1 MQTRECVGCGFC
13 CRKAPCWVAQRVFGS
28 VTECPALMWDEKQE
42 RWFCD
47 LCRKPGDMGAQ
58 YRKELYV
65 GEGCCCG
72 LNSDRQNIPRPK
84 RNVPINI
91 MSRDCQILLR
101 EFGRN
106 GMFINPDLIYLVL
119 CGAAD
124 ELGEEWKK
132 EAIRALKENRNH
144 IADSFQGPLIERDE
158 ECIS

>member
-1 MQTRECVGCGFC
+1 MKVRDCVGCGFC
-13 CRKAPCWVAQRVFGS
+13 CRKSPCWVAFRVYGPVS
-28 VTECPALMWDEKQE
+28 ECPGLIWDEEKE

-47 LCRKPGDMGAQ
+47 LCRKPGIIGER

-72 LNSDRQNIPRPK
+72 LNSDRQNIPRPQK
-84 RNVPINI
+84 KLPTNPI
-91 MSRDCQILLR
+91 SKDCQILLR

-106 GMFINPDLIYLVL
+106 AMFVNPDLLYLVL

-132 EAIRALKENRNH
+132 EAIRALKENRNRM
-144 IADSFQGPLIERDE
+144 ADEFQGSMRDRDMV
-158 ECIS
+158 